1 MLARS
6 SNTYLKFKDKIDK
19 TELIVLDDFGSRKLN
34 SVEAQD
40 FCEIIEDRN
49 IGKSIIITT
58 QVPVAN
64 WNEVIA
70 DPVIAD
76 AIIDRLIYTSITTNI
91 EGDTYRKVKG
101 KKLDKE
107 DFKK

>member
-6 SNTYLKFKDKIDK
+6 SNYYLKFKDKIDK
-19 TELIVLDDFGSRKLN
+19 TKLIVIDDFGSRKLT

-40 FCEIIEDRN
+40 LCEIIEDRS

-58 QVPVAN
+58 QLPLSN
-64 WNEVIA
+64 WNEVIS

-76 AIIDRLIYTSITTNI
+76 AIIDRLIHTSITI
-91 EGDTYRKVKG
+91 EIKGDSYRKTKVRE
-101 KKLDKE
+101 LDKG
-107 DFKK
+107 DLKK